1 MQSKINMSESDAY
14 KEVARKDVHTDNSFE
29 TWKKQV
35 KKMFKDKNLED
46 AIVIG
51 VLKDKEDS
59 NHKTISLV
67 LNDRTMGPEEL
78 DAIVTQIPLVL
89 FTKILGIVS
98 SRGSDNKFIFPDVLD
113 EKRLDIVCEVIAKLL
128 KRCVGAAHGEN
139 MFADDEEAQQ
149 RWDESYERAVD
160 KMMTK
165 AAKKWGIKVKR
176 SK

>member
-1 MQSKINMSESDAY
+1 MKSKINMSESGSH
-14 KEVARKDVHTDNSFE
+14 KEIARKDVHTDDSFKM
-29 TWKKQV
+29 WKKQV
-35 KKMFKDKNLED
+35 KKMLKNKNLED

-51 VLKDKEDS
+51 VLKGKNN
-59 NHKTISLV
+59 NHKTLALV
-67 LNDRTMGPEEL
+67 LNDRTMDPNEL
-78 DAIVTQIPLVL
+78 DAIMTQIPLVL

-98 SRGSDNKFIFPDVLD
+98 SRDNDNNFIFTDVLD

-128 KRCVGAAHGEN
+128 KQCVESARGEN
-139 MFADDEEAQQ
+139 MFAGDKKAQQ
-149 RWDESYERAVD
+149 RWDESYERAVN